1 MEIAAEGRKNL
12 VNNVKEYFKNSFK
25 FDLVAGIVVA
35 LIALPLA
42 VAFSV
47 ASGARPEQGL
57 YTSIIAGIIIG
68 LLSGS
73 NYQVSGPTGAF
84 VVILLDVVNHFGLD
98 GLMVA
103 GFMAG
108 VLLLLMGIFQLGSI
122 IKYIPYPVTVGFTA
136 GIGVIIF
143 TGQIKDFFG
152 VKFEHRPHDFIDTL
166 ALLVKHLSEGIN
178 VSSVII
184 AAVTL
189 IAFLGWK
196 KFVKKFPPSP
206 FALFAGI
213 VTSVILSVYFKDL
226 LPAAPLV
233 GEIPTGLPQF
243 TALSFSWEKIKL
255 MFPAAFTIA
264 MLGAIESLLSAV
276 VADGMPGPKHNSNK
290 ELIAQ
295 GIGNMVLPFFN
306 GIPATGA
313 IARTAANIRNG
324 GRTRMSSIIHG
335 LVLLFILLIFG
346 SQAQYIPLAALAVI
360 LMMVAYN
367 MAEIPH
373 FLHLLKSPPQD
384 AFVLVATFLLT
395 VFTDLTMAVGFGI
408 VLAAV
413 LFIQRVSNLSIE
425 KFNGEG
431 SVGSPGSKRL
441 HASLRDYPE
450 IILYEVAGPLFF
462 GVASE
467 FENRVQHNPGEVI
480 ILRMKHVSHMDATGI
495 HALEMIVDR
504 AIKKNGHIFLSTLSD
519 RLRVKLEKVGIL
531 QKIGGAAFAPET
543 TTLAVEAA
551 KKIIDDRRKE

>member
-1 MEIAAEGRKNL
+1 
-12 VNNVKEYFKNSFK
+12 
-25 FDLVAGIVVA
+25 
-35 LIALPLA
+35 
-42 VAFSV
+42 
-47 ASGARPEQGL
+47 
-57 YTSIIAGIIIG
+57 
-68 LLSGS
+68 
-73 NYQVSGPTGAF
+73 
-84 VVILLDVVNHFGLD
+84 
-98 GLMVA
+98 
-103 GFMAG
+103 
-108 VLLLLMGIFQLGSI
+108 
-122 IKYIPYPVTVGFTA
+122 
-136 GIGVIIF
+136 
-143 TGQIKDFFG
+143 
-152 VKFEHRPHDFIDTL
+152 
-166 ALLVKHLSEGIN
+166 
-178 VSSVII
+178 
-184 AAVTL
+184 
-189 IAFLGWK
+189 
-196 KFVKKFPPSP
+196 
-206 FALFAGI
+206 
-213 VTSVILSVYFKDL
+213 
-226 LPAAPLV
+226 
-233 GEIPTGLPQF
+233 
-243 TALSFSWEKIKL
+243 

-276 VADGMPGPKHNSNK
+276 VADGMTGTKHNSNK